1 MSKFSEKTK
10 SWWSKHKPTKRRLIQ
25 IYSALLYNCN
35 IRGFATGRIYT
46 GQTKYMCVPGLNCYS
61 CPGAVGACPL
71 GALQN
76 ALAASNTKAPYYVFG
91 ILILFGLL
99 LGRTI
104 CGFLCPMG
112 LIQDLFYKIP
122 TPKLK
127 KNSITRRFS
136 YVKYV
141 ILALLVVSIPLVY
154 SLSLTPVPG
163 FCKYICP
170 SGTMLGAI
178 GLLLNPSNEDM
189 FGMLGG
195 LFTWKFA
202 LLVVMIVAAVFIYRF
217 FCRFLCPLG
226 AIYGFFSKIALIGV
240 RLDKNKCTDCGLC
253 INACKMDI
261 KHVGDH
267 ECIHC
272 GACISVCPSKAISW
286 KGSKI
291 FVRESE
297 VAVSAEKPLNALMSK
312 TAKATDTSKEA
323 YAPILE
329 QPLNRIEAAC
339 IPKAIEQKQEKPPKT
354 RKTRTKRPLK
364 KRREIT
370 AWIAAV
376 AVLLGAIVYYNVI
389 LPPPSTNVEI
399 AVGNECPDFEIK
411 LYGHDGEGF
420 TPAEQSFKLS
430 ENLGKITVINFW
442 ATWCTPCV
450 QELPYFER
458 LQKEYAEKL
467 SVIAIHGTAVG
478 EDVPAFINNKDDWK
492 DYTLIFAQDLFFD
505 VEKDGKTVNTD
516 VYALLG
522 GEGTWP
528 MTLILDGEG
537 RILFIKQGSLTYEAL
552 LEAVLPH
559 VS

>member
-1 MSKFSEKTK
+1 
-10 SWWSKHKPTKRRLIQ
+10 
-25 IYSALLYNCN
+25 
-35 IRGFATGRIYT
+35 
-46 GQTKYMCVPGLNCYS
+46 
-61 CPGAVGACPL
+61 
-71 GALQN
+71 
-76 ALAASNTKAPYYVFG
+76 
-91 ILILFGLL
+91 
-99 LGRTI
+99 
-104 CGFLCPMG
+104 
-112 LIQDLFYKIP
+112 
-122 TPKLK
+122 
-127 KNSITRRFS
+127 
-136 YVKYV
+136 
-141 ILALLVVSIPLVY
+141 
-154 SLSLTPVPG
+154 
-163 FCKYICP
+163 
-170 SGTMLGAI
+170 MLGAI

-354 RKTRTKRPLK
+354 RLQVPFLPL
-364 KRREIT
+364 
-370 AWIAAV
+370 
-376 AVLLGAIVYYNVI
+376 
-389 LPPPSTNVEI
+389 
-399 AVGNECPDFEIK
+399 
-411 LYGHDGEGF
+411 
-420 TPAEQSFKLS
+420 
-430 ENLGKITVINFW
+430 
-442 ATWCTPCV
+442 
-450 QELPYFER
+450 
-458 LQKEYAEKL
+458 
-467 SVIAIHGTAVG
+467 
-478 EDVPAFINNKDDWK
+478 
-492 DYTLIFAQDLFFD
+492 
-505 VEKDGKTVNTD
+505 
-516 VYALLG
+516 
-522 GEGTWP
+522 
-528 MTLILDGEG
+528 
-537 RILFIKQGSLTYEAL
+537 
-552 LEAVLPH
+552 
-559 VS
+559 